1 MFDVNVAEWLNLL
14 LRWVHIITGI
24 AWIGSSFYF
33 VFTDASLRPNK
44 ALNKKAH
51 GETWQVHGGGFYH
64 IQKYLVAP
72 DKMPTELHWFKFEAY
87 FTWLSG
93 FLLLSVIY
101 YLGADAFLIDSSK
114 LDITA
119 SQGIMISIAML
130 AGGWIL
136 YDLLCRSPLGDNLG
150 LLALLVFLL
159 VVGAG
164 FAFTQVFAGRA
175 AYVHAGA
182 LIGSMMVGNVFF
194 VIIPNQKKV
203 VKALTAGEEPAA
215 ILGKQA
221 KQRSMHNN
229 YLTLPV
235 LLMMISNHYP
245 MTYGHDYSWLIFA
258 MILVI
263 GGLVRHYYNSKNA
276 GIEAGWMK
284 FLYPTAGA
292 LMLALILF
300 VSFKPGGNET
310 LAEGA
315 DAVTAKQAFAV
326 VQQRCVACHSSLPTH
341 EDFDEAPGGVTF
353 DTIDDV
359 LAHLD
364 AIKQQAVDTDAMPL
378 GNMTEMTEE
387 ERQLLGQWISLGAK
401 VASP

>member
-1 MFDVNVAEWLNLL
+1 MAEPACCAGF
-14 LRWVHIITGI
+14 ISSPGSP
-24 AWIGSSFYF
+24 WIGSSFYF

-64 IQKYLVAP
+64 ITKYLVAP

-87 FTWLSG
+87 FTWISG

-101 YLGADAFLIDSSK
+101 YLGADAFLIDSDK

-119 SQGIMISIAML
+119 TQGILISLGML
-130 AGGWIL
+130 AGGWII
-136 YDLLCRSPLGDNLG
+136 YDLLCRSPLGENLG
-150 LLALLVFLL
+150 LLALLVFLFL
-159 VVGAG
+159 VGATW
-164 FAFTQVFAGRA
+164 AFTEIFAGRA

-245 MTYGHDYSWLIFA
+245 MTYGHEYSWLIFA
-258 MILVI
+258 LILVI
-263 GGLVRHYYNSKNA
+263 GGLVRHYYNTKNA
-276 GIEAGWMK
+276 GIEAGWLK
-284 FLYPTAGA
+284 LLYPAAGA
-292 LMLALILF
+292 LMLALVLF
-300 VSFKPGGNET
+300 ISYKPGGGMSQTAGGE
-310 LAEGA
+310 E
-315 DAVTAKQAFAV
+315 VSAKQAFAI
-326 VQQRCVACHSSLPTH
+326 VQQRCVACHSSLPVH
-341 EDFDEAPGGVTF
+341 EDFDEAPGGVVF

-359 LAHLD
+359 VVMAD
-364 AIKQQAVDTDAMPL
+364 AIKQQSVDTNAMPL
-378 GNMTEMTEE
+378 GNMTEMTKE
-387 ERQLLGQWISLGAK
+387 ERELLGQWISLGAK